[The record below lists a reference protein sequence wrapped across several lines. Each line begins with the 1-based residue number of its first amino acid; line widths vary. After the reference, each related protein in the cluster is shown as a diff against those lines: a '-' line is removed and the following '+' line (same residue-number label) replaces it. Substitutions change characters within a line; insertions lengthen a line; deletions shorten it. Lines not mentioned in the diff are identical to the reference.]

1 MHTSRS
7 GDDRSV
13 TLKEY
18 IDASNLS
25 YEGFA
30 QLVPCSPTYP
40 WMIAN
45 GKANP
50 GFKMAC
56 RIEALTGGVVPRTN
70 WYPDAQDS
78 EQLEELDDDPI
89 SKRMKEIK
97 K

>member
-1 MHTSRS
+1 M
-7 GDDRSV
+7 
-13 TLKEY
+13 TLKDY
-18 IDASNLS
+18 IEQSNLS

-50 GFKMAC
+50 GFRMAC
-56 RIEALTGGVVPRTN
+56 RIEALTGGQVPATN
-70 WYPDAQDS
+70 WYPVQQSAAV
-78 EQLEELDDDPI
+78 ELEELDDEPI
-89 SKRMKEIK
+89 SKRMREVK

>member
-1 MHTSRS
+1 
-7 GDDRSV
+7 
-13 TLKEY
+13 
-18 IDASNLS
+18 
-25 YEGFA
+25 
-30 QLVPCSPTYP
+30 
-40 WMIAN
+40 MIAN

-56 RIEALTGGVVPRTN
+56 RIEALTGGLVPVTN
-70 WYPDAQDS
+70 WYAAPQDN